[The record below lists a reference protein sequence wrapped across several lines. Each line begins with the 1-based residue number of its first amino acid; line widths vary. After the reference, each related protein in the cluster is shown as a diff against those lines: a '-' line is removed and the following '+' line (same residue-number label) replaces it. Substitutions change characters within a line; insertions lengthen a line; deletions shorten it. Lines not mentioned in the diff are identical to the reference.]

1 MTEEI
6 QQTTQGIPLP
16 GEPDA
21 KPRKPDFLQGDEWFE
36 TQVDEDFLDF
46 DEPYRPPRYT
56 MERGG
61 VPFADVGE
69 LHIISGKPG
78 NGKTGLMSQLEAA
91 TLGRQF
97 GNTIAREV
105 GHIVRDAEGNIVVGG
120 DKRPTFAVRPTRIL
134 HIDTEQGKDD
144 TIAFKNRVISMSGV
158 AAQEAKEHFFILR
171 LRDTEL
177 AQDRWKKILKAIY
190 VVQPTDI
197 FLDGMLD
204 IVEDYNDQKECQP
217 IIRKCMMLATYYDT
231 SLWAVLHENPM
242 VDKLVGTL
250 GSITQRKVSEIF
262 TVIKVK
268 QADLKEND
276 RRADLPD
283 IYFRVK
289 QNKARGRDVSD
300 WLFQYVT
307 NAGGWG
313 QPVEIEDNGV
323 RVADSKEIAF
333 MKEADERLK
342 AFNWTSAGATYT
354 ELERYLRKSV
364 SGRRAGDLINIA
376 AEHGIIY
383 KSDKK
388 KYHYNGIKEL
398 PKDNA
403 QDLPFEG
410 PGNEEVPY

>member
-1 MTEEI
+1 MNEENK
-6 QQTTQGIPLP
+6 IPLP
-16 GEPDA
+16 GQPEPT
-21 KPRKPDFLQGDEWFE
+21 PDFLKGDEWFG
-36 TQVDEDFLDF
+36 TNVDNDFLDF
-46 DEPYRPPRYT
+46 DKPYRPPRYT
-56 MERGG
+56 MERDG

-69 LHIISGKPG
+69 IHIISGKPG
-78 NGKTGLMSQLEAA
+78 NGKTGLMAQLIAA
-91 TLGRQF
+91 TLGGRF
-97 GNTIAREV
+97 GNTITRKV
-105 GHIVRDAEGNIVVGG
+105 GHKINGQEGFYEIS
-120 DKRPTFAVRPTRIL
+120 TRIL
-134 HIDTEQGKDD
+134 YVDTEQGEDD
-144 TIAFKNRVISMSGV
+144 TIGFKNRVLSMSGV
-158 AAQEAKEHFFILR
+158 TKDEAKEHFFILR

-177 AQDRWKKILKAIY
+177 ASDRWKKILKAIY

-262 TVIKVK
+262 SVIKVK
-268 QADLKEND
+268 QADLKANEKRD
-276 RRADLPD
+276 DLPE

-289 QNKARGRDVSD
+289 QNKARGRDVAD

-313 QPVEIEDNGV
+313 QPVEIENNGTKV
-323 RVADSKEIAF
+323 VDSKEIAL

-388 KYHYNGIKEL
+388 KYHYNGLKEL
-398 PKDNA
+398 PNDTSGT
-403 QDLPFEG
+403 LPFDAPSG
-410 PGNEEVPY
+410 EEVPY